1 MYFYSTTCEFMRAS
15 RLSDYLFKRSAQLLL
30 LRCIGERKRTIS
42 IALLLYL
49 CWGSFGLVG
58 TVSPVLGQ
66 TAEATQRVVLAAEL
80 TDLTFLRTFLERQFI
95 FPEDTA
101 YTHALFYDLTRDG
114 FGSNDVMI
122 LYPAEEQFLLGT
134 YLPEQMATVLS
145 TQGLSTDYVLVTSR
159 ERIGMVVEEAEQE
172 LNPKKALAGLLLE
185 SATSYLPSGD
195 FDGYISLQGDDV
207 RANFWGYAEDLW
219 QFVAPEVAQCLQP
232 DAESV
237 ILVAHEQPEIRAFL
251 DEAGC
256 VVVESST
263 TAAQV
268 TSRECKE

>member
-1 MYFYSTTCEFMRAS
+1 MYFFPTTCEFMRAS
-15 RLSDYLFKRSAQLLL
+15 LISDYLFKRSARLLL
-30 LRCIGERKRTIS
+30 PRCIVERKRTVS

-49 CWGSFGLVG
+49 FWGSIGLVG
-58 TVSPVLGQ
+58 TAGQVLGQ

-80 TDLTFLRTFLERQFI
+80 TDLTFLRTFLEEQFI
-95 FPEDTA
+95 TPEDTA
-101 YTHALFYDLTRDG
+101 YTHAVFFDLTRDG

-122 LYPAEEQFLLGT
+122 LYPTEEQFLLGT
-134 YLPEQMATVLS
+134 YLPEQMATALS

-159 ERIGMVVEEAEQE
+159 DRIGMVVEEAEQE

-185 SATSYLPSGD
+185 SAMSYHPGGD
-195 FDGYISLQGDDV
+195 FDGYISVQGDDV
-207 RANFWGYAEDLW
+207 RANFWGYTEDLW
-219 QFVAPEVAQCLQP
+219 QFIAPEVAQCLQP

-237 ILVAHEQPEIRAFL
+237 ILVAHKQPEIRAFL
-251 DEAGC
+251 DADGC

-268 TSRECKE
+268 TSRECN